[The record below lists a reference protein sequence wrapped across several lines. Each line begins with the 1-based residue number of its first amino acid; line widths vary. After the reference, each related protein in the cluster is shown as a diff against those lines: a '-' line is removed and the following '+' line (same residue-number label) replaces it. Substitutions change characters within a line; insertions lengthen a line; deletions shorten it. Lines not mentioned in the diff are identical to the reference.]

1 MLSDARAISRPID
14 WSTAA
19 TWTTLIAEGRLEPVR
34 DAFCENGAQGPEVT
48 WSPSPSEMGAPPLA
62 ALLEYWLSLRK
73 GDDLPPADSIDPLC
87 MRRALGYVLL
97 VDAVDEGRDFRYR
110 LFGSAV
116 AAVSGF
122 DMTGRLLSEHGAS
135 AYLREFALAL
145 YRAAMQRRES
155 VFCTY
160 SPSGTVAT
168 ACWHRVALPLTNRSG
183 AVSRFLAGTVPLGR
197 DGRVVTVRI

>member
-1 MLSDARAISRPID
+1 MLSEALAIRRLVD
-14 WSTAA
+14 WPTAA
-19 TWTTLIAEGRLEPVR
+19 SWTTLIAEERLDPVR
-34 DAFCENGAQGPEVT
+34 DAFHENGAQGPEVV
-48 WSPSPSEMGAPPLA
+48 WNPIPSEAYAPPIS
-62 ALLEYWLSLRK
+62 ALLDYWRTLRN
-73 GDDLPPADSIDPLC
+73 GGALPRSDKIDPLC

-97 VDAVDEGRDFRYR
+97 VDAVDNGRDFRYR

-122 DMTGRLLSEHGAS
+122 DMTGKLLSEHGAS

-145 YRAAMQRRES
+145 YRASMHRRES

-160 SPSGTVAT
+160 APSGTVMT
-168 ACWHRVALPLTNRSG
+168 AHWQRVALPLTDHAG
-183 AVSRFLAGTVPLGR
+183 AINRFLAGSVPIGR